1 MGICSVQLMPQPLG
15 NFRTPSALNS
25 STRGW
30 MIEAVAS
37 PCRISNDIR
46 SKSVQSS
53 LIVGNECFSRS
64 LCRLFGGGESNKS
77 FIFGLV
83 HGEFKMVG
91 VATVKKSL

>member
-1 MGICSVQLMPQPLG
+1 
-15 NFRTPSALNS
+15 
-25 STRGW
+25 

-46 SKSVQSS
+46 SESVQSS
-53 LIVGNECFSRS
+53 SVVGKEFLSIS
-64 LCRLFGGGESNKS
+64 LCRLFGGGINKS

-91 VATVKKSL
+91 VATVNKSL

>member
-1 MGICSVQLMPQPLG
+1 
-15 NFRTPSALNS
+15 
-25 STRGW
+25 

-46 SKSVQSS
+46 SESVQSS
-53 LIVGNECFSRS
+53 SVVGNEFLSIS

-91 VATVKKSL
+91 VDAVKKSL